1 MSMCPESSGKKFCQK
16 HLDDAVEDWRA
27 LGLEIE
33 NNGYWFIKWQGVTLV
48 MSEPEV
54 RGFILLHYLGS
65 WRGPARDPESEI
77 EFACD
82 LAEYILRNLRKRGE
96 GGDVEVR

>member
-1 MSMCPESSGKKFCQK
+1 MIDENSIKKLYRK
-16 HLDDAVEDWRA
+16 HMDDAVEDWRA

-33 NNGYWFIKWQGVTLV
+33 NNGRWLVKWQGVTLAL
-48 MSEPEV
+48 SEPEV

-65 WRGPARDPESEI
+65 WRGPAGDPELEI

-82 LAEYILRNLRKRGE
+82 LTEYILRNLRKRGE